1 MTCLI
6 IAAHLESRIREI
18 VNPDEYSFVVC
29 ADSSYVQAFKED
41 VCPDLIIGDFD
52 HSSSSLPPDRNIETI
67 HLPVKKDDTDTHFC
81 VKEAIKRGFNDITII
96 GGTGGRLDHTIANI
110 QSLVYACRNG
120 AKARMMDKNNIIT
133 VTDRDCT
140 VTKNKKYLSVFSI
153 GGDSVVSIEGCKY
166 SADNIEL
173 TASFPIGVS
182 NEISL
187 DKATII
193 VKKGIVALVQSD
205 D

>member
-18 VNPDEYSFVVC
+18 VNPDEYSFVIC

-41 VCPDLIIGDFD
+41 VFPDLIIGDFD
-52 HSSSSLPPDRNIETI
+52 HNSSSLPPDRNIETI
-67 HLPVKKDDTDTHFC
+67 LLPVKKDDTDTHFC
-81 VKEAIKRGFNDITII
+81 VKEAIKRGFDDITII

-120 AKARMMDKNNIIT
+120 TKARMMDKNNIIT

-140 VTKNKKYLSVFSI
+140 VDKKKKYLSVFSI
-153 GGDSVVSIEGCKY
+153 GGKAVVSIEGCKY
-166 SADNIEL
+166 SQSNIEL
-173 TASFPIGVS
+173 TDSFPIGVS
-182 NEISL
+182 NEISSDTAL
-187 DKATII
+187 ISVSKGTII
-193 VKKGIVALVQSD
+193 LVQSD